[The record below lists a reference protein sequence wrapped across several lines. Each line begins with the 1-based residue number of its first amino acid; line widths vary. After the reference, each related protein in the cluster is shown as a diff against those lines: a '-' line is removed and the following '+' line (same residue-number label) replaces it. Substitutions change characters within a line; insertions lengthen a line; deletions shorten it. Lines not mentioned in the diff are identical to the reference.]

1 MVEWFFSAMKQ
12 YPEIAIFLA
21 LAFGYYFGKFTFKGI
36 GLGAVTATLIAGVVI
51 GQIGITIN
59 QPLKAF
65 AFLMFLFAVGYG
77 VGPQF
82 VRGIA
87 RDGVPQAVFSV
98 VQCVFSLLAIVL
110 IAKVA
115 GYDLGY
121 AAGLYSGSQTI
132 SAAMGLST
140 DAINRLGL
148 PPDQAK
154 ALIDSMPVAYAVSYM
169 FGTMGSAI
177 VIAVLGPKLLGIDL
191 VAACKDYEE
200 KFGGTKKEVG
210 GAGTAWH
217 RWVLRAYKV
226 QPAGKAAG
234 VPAAELDSMLPDAR
248 SFVQRISRGGKM
260 IDATA
265 DTVLQ
270 EGDVVAVAAGRGAR
284 VTDKVRRAGRA
295 AGLRVAEIE
304 SMVPDARIF
313 VQRIRRGGQIID
325 ATADTVLQEG
335 DVVAVAG
342 EGEVLVRVLQGAVE
356 VDDREL
362 LAVPIEGVDV
372 LVTNKEVDGKTLA
385 ELAQRPSARGVFL
398 RKITRGAT
406 ATDIPI
412 LPSTKINRGDLL
424 TIVGRTQDTAAA
436 TKLLGVADRPTDIT
450 DMAFVAG
457 AVVVGGL
464 IGALVVNVA
473 GVPLTLSTAGG
484 ALIAGIIGGWLR
496 SVRPSFGRIPTPTVW
511 FMNSV
516 GLNIFI
522 AIVGISA
529 GPGFV
534 NGLKTQGIGL
544 FLWGALATTIPLV
557 LGMFVAKYL
566 FRFHDA
572 LNLGIVSGART
583 TTASLG
589 LVCDQA
595 KSQIPALGYTV
606 TYAVGNTLLTIWG
619 MVVIMLL
626 S

>member
-1 MVEWFFSAMKQ
+1 MDWLFATLKQ
-12 YPEIAIFLA
+12 YPEIAIFLSLA
-21 LAFGYYFGKFTFKGI
+21 LGYYFGKFTYKGI
-36 GLGAVTATLIAGVVI
+36 GLGSVTSTLIAGVVI

-87 RDGVPQAVFSV
+87 KDGLPQAIFSV
-98 VQCVFSLLAIVL
+98 VQCVFCL
-110 IAKVA
+110 ITAVVVANVA

-140 DAINRLGL
+140 DAINRLGRS
-148 PPDQAK
+148 AEETK
-154 ALIDSMPVAYAVSYM
+154 ALIDSIPIAYAVTYM

-177 VIAVLGPKLLGIDL
+177 VIALLGPALLRIDL
-191 VAACKDYEE
+191 PAACKDYEE
-200 KFGGTKKEVG
+200 KQGGTKDLG
-210 GAGTAWH
+210 GAGSAWH
-217 RWVLRAYKV
+217 RWEVRAFRVRPDGKAVGLRAIE
-226 QPAGKAAG
+226 
-234 VPAAELDSMLPDAR
+234 AEALVPDAR
-248 SFVQRISRGGKM
+248 VFILRIRRNGK
-260 IDATA
+260 IEDATA
-265 DTVLQ
+265 DTV
-270 EGDVVAVAAGRGAR
+270 
-284 VTDKVRRAGRA
+284 VR
-295 AGLRVAEIE
+295 
-304 SMVPDARIF
+304 
-313 VQRIRRGGQIID
+313 
-325 ATADTVLQEG
+325 EG

-342 EGEVLVRVLQGAVE
+342 LREVLVQVIGANATEVE
-356 VDDREL
+356 DREL
-362 LAVPIEGVDV
+362 LAVPVEGVDG

-385 ELAQRPSARGVFL
+385 ELAQRPAARGVFL

-412 LPSTKINRGDLL
+412 LPSTAINRGDLFTL
-424 TIVGRTQDTAAA
+424 VGRTQDVAAA
-436 TKLLGVADRPTDIT
+436 TKMLGVADRPTDVT
-450 DMAFVAG
+450 DMAFVG
-457 AVVVGGL
+457 AAIVVGAL
-464 IGALVVNVA
+464 IGALVFNVA

-484 ALIAGIIGGWLR
+484 ALVAGIIGGWLR
-496 SVRPSFGRIPTPTVW
+496 SVRPYFGRIPTPTVW

-557 LGMFVAKYL
+557 LGMFTAKYL

-572 LNLGIVSGART
+572 LTLGIVSGSRT

-589 LVCDQA
+589 LVCDIG
-595 KSQIPALGYTV
+595 KSQVPALGYTV

-619 MVVIMLL
+619 MVIIMLL

>member
-1 MVEWFFSAMKQ
+1 MDWLFATLKQ
-12 YPEIAIFLA
+12 YPEIAIFLS
-21 LAFGYYFGKFTFKGI
+21 LCLGYFFGKYGYKGI
-36 GLGAVTATLIAGVVI
+36 ALGSVTATLIAGVII

-87 RDGVPQAVFSV
+87 SNGLPQAIFSV
-98 VQCVFSLLAIVL
+98 VMCLFSLITCAV
-110 IAKVA
+110 IAKIA

-140 DAINRLGL
+140 DAINRTGMA
-148 PPDQAK
+148 PEQAK
-154 ALIDSMPVAYAVSYM
+154 ALIDSMPIAYAVTYM
-169 FGTMGSAI
+169 FGTMGSAV
-177 VIAVLGPKLLGIDL
+177 VIAVAGPKLLGINL
-191 VAACKDYEE
+191 EAACKDYEE
-200 KFGGTKKEVG
+200 KHGGGKKETG
-210 GAGTAWH
+210 GAGSAWH

-226 QPAGKAAG
+226 RQGGKAAG
-234 VPAAELDSMLPDAR
+234 LRAAEA
-248 SFVQRISRGGKM
+248 
-260 IDATA
+260 
-265 DTVLQ
+265 
-270 EGDVVAVAAGRGAR
+270 
-284 VTDKVRRAGRA
+284 
-295 AGLRVAEIE
+295 E
-304 SMVPDARIF
+304 SMVAGARLF
-313 VQRIRRGGQIID
+313 VQRIRRDGQIID
-325 ATADTVLQEG
+325 ATADTVLKAG

-342 EGEVLVRVLQGAVE
+342 EREVLVRVLQEADEVE
-356 VDDREL
+356 DREL
-362 LAVPIEGVDV
+362 LSVPIEGVDI

-385 ELAQRPSARGVFL
+385 ELAQGPAARGVFL

-412 LPSTKINRGDLL
+412 LPGTEINRGDLL
-424 TIVGRTQDTAAA
+424 TLVGRTQDVAAA
-436 TKLLGVADRPTDIT
+436 TKMLGVADRPTDVT
-450 DMAFVAG
+450 DMAFVGAFVVVGALIG
-457 AVVVGGL
+457 AVVL
-464 IGALVVNVA
+464 NIG
-473 GVPLTLSTAGG
+473 GVPITLSTAGG
-484 ALIAGIIGGWLR
+484 ALVAGIIGGWLR

-557 LGMFVAKYL
+557 LGMFMAKYV

-572 LNLGIVSGART
+572 LNLGFVSGSRT

-619 MVVIMLL
+619 MVIIMILA
-626 S
+626 